1 MLPKNAGGADLG
13 PAPPELILAA
23 YAGCVGSIGRIIA
36 FQEKITL
43 RGMTFEVEADYDPDR
58 LLGRE
63 TTARSGFQE
72 MRLKVKIDADLDD
85 EAKQAFLDK
94 IEERCPVGG
103 FPSTQ
108 LSCSLYSTSKQPLNI
123 CVLHRAKPAQ
133 YCKYQARHKKT
144 AKFGGFFH

>member
-1 MLPKNAGGADLG
+1 MALKTLRATGHMGAGMTIEILCGEHKVYMDQPKNAGGADLG

-23 YAGCVGSIGRIIA
+23 YAGCIGSIGRIIA

-94 IEERCPVGG
+94 IEERCPVGDNLIN
-103 FPSTQ
+103 STQ
-108 LSCSLYSTSKQPLNI
+108 LLT
-123 CVLHRAKPAQ
+123 VLDK
-133 YCKYQARHKKT
+133 
-144 AKFGGFFH
+144 

>member
-1 MLPKNAGGADLG
+1 MALKTLRATGHMGAGMTIEILCGEHKVYMDQPKNAGGADLG

-94 IEERCPVGG
+94 IEERCPVGDNLIN
-103 FPSTQ
+103 STQ
-108 LSCSLYSTSKQPLNI
+108 LLT
-123 CVLHRAKPAQ
+123 VLDK
-133 YCKYQARHKKT
+133 
-144 AKFGGFFH
+144 

>member
-1 MLPKNAGGADLG
+1 MAIKTLRATGHMGAGMTIEIMCGEHKIYMDQPKNAGGADLG

-94 IEERCPVGG
+94 IEERCPVGDNLIN
-103 FPSTQ
+103 STQ
-108 LSCSLYSTSKQPLNI
+108 LLT
-123 CVLHRAKPAQ
+123 VLDK
-133 YCKYQARHKKT
+133 
-144 AKFGGFFH
+144 